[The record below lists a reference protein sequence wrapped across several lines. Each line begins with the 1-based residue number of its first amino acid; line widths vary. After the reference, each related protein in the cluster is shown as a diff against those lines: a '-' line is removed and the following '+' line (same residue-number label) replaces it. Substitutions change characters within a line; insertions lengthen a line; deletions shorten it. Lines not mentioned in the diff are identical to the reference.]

1 MVADKPKK
9 DIASSLYAE
18 WISAGMKLSLVGL
31 ETTAK
36 MFETARQTIVA
47 KKSEAPAK
55 AADPTVTPTVAIE
68 LSDLKMISGIGPK
81 LETLLKS
88 NGISS
93 VNQIALLSDDDVARL
108 DAALNLNGRIQ
119 RDDWIGQAAKYAQ
132 NTGSQTWQ
140 K

>member
-1 MVADKPKK
+1 M
-9 DIASSLYAE
+9 
-18 WISAGMKLSLVGL
+18 
-31 ETTAK
+31 
-36 MFETARQTIVA
+36 A
-47 KKSEAPAK
+47 KKSDAPVK
-55 AADPTVTPTVAIE
+55 AADPTLVPTEAVE
-68 LSDLKMISGIGPK
+68 LSDLKLISGIGPK

-93 VNQIALLSDDDVARL
+93 VNQVALLSDDDVARL

>member
-9 DIASSLYAE
+9 DLVSSLYAE
-18 WISAGMKLSLVGL
+18 WISAGLKLCLVGL

-36 MFETARQTIVA
+36 MFASARQTTVA
-47 KKSEAPAK
+47 KKSDAPVK
-55 AADPTVTPTVAIE
+55 DAAPTAVSEIA
-68 LSDLKMISGIGPK
+68 DLKLISGIGPK
-81 LETLLKS
+81 LEILLKN

-93 VNQIALLSDDDVARL
+93 VNQIAVLSDDDVAKL

-119 RDDWIGQAAKYAQ
+119 RDKWIGQAVKYAQ
-132 NTGSQTWQ
+132 NTGGQTWQ